1 MLIVY
6 IDSFAF
12 SCYFSF
18 DNLQL
23 RVLTLQRNYDVIIV
37 GAGPA
42 GATLAYELARK
53 DVSVLV
59 LEKAELPRYK
69 CCAGGI
75 TVKAAGLLDIDL
87 DEIMEDEI
95 HGLTVTFKGG
105 IPFQGTYPEVVMYTI
120 IREKFDYALVK
131 RAEGAGATIIQGAEV
146 GEIRSD
152 NTGVEVSTTNGNF
165 RSQLIAG
172 ADGARGVV
180 AKGLGLKTK
189 YSQVIAIQTEVVV
202 EDKELA
208 KWKSQVAIDIG
219 RISSGYSWVF
229 PKSNHLSIGIAC
241 LANKAKELRRH
252 YREFINSLNL
262 GNYTV
267 SRWNGGILPICTGK
281 AALVQGKGVFLGD
294 AAGLADPLT
303 GEGIHNAVLSAQ
315 LAAPAIERALQ
326 SGEECLDDYR
336 RAVEEKIIPE
346 MKIAWTFFRVFSLFP
361 YQLTGLIKRDERLW
375 RGCCYL
381 LRGEI
386 DYTTVRER
394 IKDLGGIYRL
404 LFGK

>member
-1 MLIVY
+1 MP
-6 IDSFAF
+6 
-12 SCYFSF
+12 
-18 DNLQL
+18 
-23 RVLTLQRNYDVIIV
+23 RNYDVIIV

-53 DVSVLV
+53 DVRVLV

-75 TVKAAGLLDIDL
+75 TIKAAGLLDIDL
-87 DEIMEDEI
+87 DDIMEDRI
-95 HGLTVTFKGG
+95 HKITVTFKGG
-105 IPFQGTYPEVVMYTI
+105 IPFRGTYPEVVMYTVT
-120 IREKFDYALVK
+120 REKFDYALVK
-131 RAEGAGATIIQGAEV
+131 RAEDAGATILQGVET
-146 GEIRSD
+146 GGIRFD
-152 NTGVEVSTTNGNF
+152 NTSVEVSTTAGSF

-172 ADGARGVV
+172 ADGAHSIVV
-180 AKGLGLKTK
+180 KELGLRTK
-189 YSQVIAIQTEVVV
+189 YNQVIGIQTEVVV

-252 YREFINSLNL
+252 YWEFINSQNL
-262 GNYTV
+262 GHYTV

-281 AALVQGKGVFLGD
+281 AALVQSKGVLLGD

-326 SGEECLDDYR
+326 FGEACLDDYR

-346 MKIAWTFFRVFSLFP
+346 MKIAWTFFRVLSLFP
-361 YQLTGLIKRDERLW
+361 YQLSGLIKRDERIW

-386 DYTTVRER
+386 DYTTVKER
-394 IKDLGGIYRL
+394 IRDLGGLYHL
-404 LFGK
+404 LLGK